1 MQPNLLAE
9 KKFLDISERVSEMN
23 ASRKKLVAAFHDAN
37 RAFLACSETRK
48 SRFLEAFQLVEG
60 AIDATYKDLT
70 RSVQFATGGQ
80 AVLTLTNPDVRVERA
95 FHG

>member
-1 MQPNLLAE
+1 MRASTRN
-9 KKFLDISERVSEMN
+9 SEAGSGRSRRSSTACSPICSRRRRSSTSPS
-23 ASRKKLVAAFHDAN
+23 AS
-37 RAFLACSETRK
+37 ACSETRK
-48 SRFLEAFQLVEG
+48 FRFLEAFQLVEG